1 MKKKLTEIFGG
12 RLASFLKSNNAVFDI
27 SIGINEK
34 LLKRTPAKLKQVE
47 AYLVEEGK
55 TLEIFMKELRSN
67 LDKFLKKK
75 EVKKILEGTHED
87 N

>member
-1 MKKKLTEIFGG
+1 MNRKVLEFTVNFVKNYEKSYYFNLKEIMANYERMNKNITEIFGG

-47 AYLVEEGK
+47 AYL
-55 TLEIFMKELRSN
+55 I
-67 LDKFLKKK
+67 
-75 EVKKILEGTHED
+75 
-87 N
+87 